1 MLRLC
6 DRRWGFPSLALSI
19 HWIARP
25 ARIDAAFDTPIC
37 RCSCGGPDRQESQ
50 SEDPMADQTGS
61 RYQTMDSSDRPVG
74 GWTEELIV
82 FAGVMMI
89 MSGIFQCFA
98 GVVAIF
104 DNAVYV
110 TTLGWIQLLLGVVVA
125 LAGAALGSGR
135 TWGRPVAVILAA
147 LSALTYFLLI
157 PSYPFW
163 ALTVITFHSFVMWA
177 LRAEIR
183 SGGILA
189 DRVEPVEPV

>member
-1 MLRLC
+1 
-6 DRRWGFPSLALSI
+6 
-19 HWIARP
+19 
-25 ARIDAAFDTPIC
+25 
-37 RCSCGGPDRQESQ
+37 
-50 SEDPMADQTGS
+50 MADQTGS

-125 LAGAALGSGR
+125 LAGAALGSGPHLGSP
-135 TWGRPVAVILAA
+135 GRRHPGRLQRPGLLPAHPLLPVLGPDRHHV
-147 LSALTYFLLI
+147 
-157 PSYPFW
+157 PF
-163 ALTVITFHSFVMWA
+163 VRDVGPPG
-177 LRAEIR
+177 RNPVGRDPGR
-183 SGGILA
+183 S
-189 DRVEPVEPV
+189 R